1 MYIHSVDLNKDMREH
16 GLAAVSWAF
25 KLGHVINRKTQK
37 PEL

>member
-1 MYIHSVDLNKDMREH
+1 MREH